1 MKVSSHPGT
10 NQKMLL
16 AQDWPCSYLKA
27 ITLEKELAFYSE
39 IWARDILQVH
49 DRLAKKKKK
58 STQILCKESTFLSV
72 CLSSFASL
80 IAGWLSRVPPATP
93 RRVSNYS
100 YIKSK
105 SCLSK
110 MVPGLERNA
119 LPKTRS
125 EPNPSLV
132 TNAKPLHR
140 RILQVKRLIDRQGAR
155 PWSNIHWTTF
165 SQRKQLFYFL

>member
-58 STQILCKESTFLSV
+58 INKNPMQGVYISV
-72 CLSSFASL
+72 CLFVLLCQS
-80 IAGWLSRVPPATP
+80 
-93 RRVSNYS
+93 YS
-100 YIKSK
+100 
-105 SCLSK
+105 
-110 MVPGLERNA
+110 
-119 LPKTRS
+119 
-125 EPNPSLV
+125 
-132 TNAKPLHR
+132 
-140 RILQVKRLIDRQGAR
+140 RLIIEGSPRH
-155 PWSNIHWTTF
+155 PPKSE
-165 SQRKQLFYFL
+165 QLQLH